1 MKITYSILL
10 ILICQTISIE
20 EVRIDYREY
29 AKDPSSMAMAIR
41 DTQLNHKFN
50 MALPFTDEWT
60 SLMKEL
66 FYNQIG
72 ENSIVNNGLTVV
84 LPKNVTIGSGVTVMN
99 GALMM
104 AAGGITIE
112 DKVLIAANVK
122 LITNNHDPYERDI
135 LTCRPILIKEGAW
148 VGAGATILPGIT
160 VGKYAIVGSDSV
172 VTKDIPSNSV
182 AVGIPAKV
190 IETIDEYYNKNKNK
204 VIYTN
209 NMNNEEKKI
218 YILKNM

>member
-1 MKITYSILL
+1 MKLIYSIFL
-10 ILICQTISIE
+10 ILIFQIISIE
-20 EVRIDYREY
+20 EVRIDYRDY
-29 AKDPSSMAMAIR
+29 AKDPNAMAMAIR

-50 MALPFTDEWT
+50 LALPFTDEWT

-148 VGAGATILPGIT
+148 VGAGATILPGVT
-160 VGKYAIVGSDSV
+160 VGKYAIVGSDSL
-172 VTKDIPSNSV
+172 VTKDIPDYAV
-182 AVGIPAKV
+182 AVGTPAKV
-190 IETIDEYYNKNKNK
+190 IKYLDPDKFRDK
-204 VIYTN
+204 
-209 NMNNEEKKI
+209 
-218 YILKNM
+218 

>member
-1 MKITYSILL
+1 MKLIYSIFL
-10 ILICQTISIE
+10 ILIFQIISIE
-20 EVRIDYREY
+20 EVRIDYRDY
-29 AKDPSSMAMAIR
+29 AKDPNSMAMAIR

-50 MALPFTDEWT
+50 LALPFTDEWT

-148 VGAGATILPGIT
+148 VGAGATILPGVT

-172 VTKDIPSNSV
+172 VTKDIPDYAV
-182 AVGIPAKV
+182 AVGSPAKV
-190 IETIDEYYNKNKNK
+190 IKYLDPAKFKGK
-204 VIYTN
+204 
-209 NMNNEEKKI
+209 
-218 YILKNM
+218 

>member
-1 MKITYSILL
+1 MKILYSILL
-10 ILICQTISIE
+10 ILICQIISIE

-50 MALPFTDEWT
+50 LALPYTEEWT

-72 ENSIVNNGLTVV
+72 ENSVVNNGLTVV

-135 LTCRPILIKEGAW
+135 LTCKPILIKEGAW
-148 VGAGATILPGIT
+148 VGAGATILPGVT

-172 VTKDIPSNSV
+172 VTKDIPDYAV
-182 AVGIPAKV
+182 AVGTPAKV
-190 IETIDEYYNKNKNK
+190 IKYLDPAKFRGK
-204 VIYTN
+204 
-209 NMNNEEKKI
+209 
-218 YILKNM
+218 

>member
-172 VTKDIPSNSV
+172 VTKDIPDYAV
-182 AVGIPAKV
+182 AVGTPAKV
-190 IETIDEYYNKNKNK
+190 IKYLDPAKFKGK
-204 VIYTN
+204 
-209 NMNNEEKKI
+209 
-218 YILKNM
+218 

>member
-1 MKITYSILL
+1 MKIIYSILL

-29 AKDPSSMAMAIR
+29 AKDPNSMAMAVR

-50 MALPFTDEWT
+50 MALPFTEEWS

-72 ENSIVNNGLTVV
+72 ENTIVNNGLIVV
-84 LPKNVTIGSGVTVMN
+84 LPKNVTIGSGVSIMN

-148 VGAGATILPGIT
+148 VGAGATILPGVT

-172 VTKDIPSNSV
+172 VTKDIPDYAV
-182 AVGIPAKV
+182 AVGTPAKV
-190 IETIDEYYNKNKNK
+190 IKYLDPAKFRGK
-204 VIYTN
+204 
-209 NMNNEEKKI
+209 
-218 YILKNM
+218 

>member
-1 MKITYSILL
+1 MKIIYSILL
-10 ILICQTISIE
+10 VLICQTISIE

-29 AKDPSSMAMAIR
+29 AKDPNSMAMAVR

-50 MALPFTDEWT
+50 MALPFTEEWS

-72 ENSIVNNGLTVV
+72 ENTIVNNGLIVV
-84 LPKNVTIGSGVTVMN
+84 LPKNVTIGSGVSIMN

-135 LTCRPILIKEGAW
+135 LTCRPIVIKEGAW
-148 VGAGATILPGIT
+148 VGAGATILPGVT

-172 VTKDIPSNSV
+172 VTKDIPDYAV
-182 AVGIPAKV
+182 AVGTPAKV
-190 IETIDEYYNKNKNK
+190 IKYLDPAKFKGK
-204 VIYTN
+204 
-209 NMNNEEKKI
+209 
-218 YILKNM
+218 

>member
-1 MKITYSILL
+1 MKIIYSILL
-10 ILICQTISIE
+10 ILICQIISIE

-29 AKDPSSMAMAIR
+29 AKDPNAMATAIR

-50 MALPFTDEWT
+50 LALPFTDEWS

-148 VGAGATILPGIT
+148 VGAGATILPGVT

-172 VTKDIPSNSV
+172 VTKDIPDYAV
-182 AVGIPAKV
+182 AGGTPAKV
-190 IETIDEYYNKNKNK
+190 IKYLDPAKFRGK
-204 VIYTN
+204 
-209 NMNNEEKKI
+209 
-218 YILKNM
+218 